1 MKVTPIEHGLD
12 YYGKSSGPRSTER
25 LHMSQIYGSLFQD
38 MYPDRFVKDRPMNP
52 GHLELGLAWENMLED
67 GIKERLRQ
75 GQGADRPGEFVTEEG
90 IVFSPDLLLFNG
102 VTRLGEIK
110 LTWVSSKEMPRTA
123 GESFPSHPTV
133 QKWLCQMMAYAY
145 HLDTPYARL
154 YAFHV
159 NGEYAWMR
167 KGGNK
172 DTPGG
177 PQLFA
182 YDIEFSKRELHDNWQ
197 MLLGHAKSSG
207 LLTQYGL

>member
-1 MKVTPIEHGLD
+1 
-12 YYGKSSGPRSTER
+12 
-25 LHMSQIYGSLFQD
+25 
-38 MYPDRFVKDRPMNP
+38 
-52 GHLELGLAWENMLED
+52 LGLAWENMLED

-110 LTWVSSKEMPRTA
+110 LTWVSSKEMPRTV
-123 GESFPSHPTV
+123 GDHFPSHPTV
-133 QKWLCQMMAYAY
+133 DKWLCQMMAYAY

-207 LLTQYGL
+207 LLKQYGL